1 MPTLA
6 EALQAKGWTAHTP
19 QEPFTKGDWSLDFD
33 TSHWLI
39 VSSRANPRVFDVPA
53 PDEYHAAWAANL
65 VEHLCRM
72 EDELVR
78 LRKALS
84 EIRDTSDVGDSAHT
98 TAAKAL
104 GCCYHRWLVNM
115 GVSEGRVGRV
125 YCPICGQTEAERYSV
140 RSPGR

>member
-1 MPTLA
+1 MFADELKA
-6 EALQAKGWTAHTP
+6 RGWTEGGRQADYS
-19 QEPFTKGDWSLDFD
+19 KGSWSICFD
-33 TSHWLI
+33 TSSW
-39 VSSRANPRVFDVPA
+39 VEVATAANPRTFDVHVPG
-53 PDEYHAAWAANL
+53 EYESRWTVNL
-65 VEHLCRM
+65 IEHLCRM

-125 YCPICGQTEAERYSV
+125 YCPICGQTEAEPV
-140 RSPGR
+140 AAPDPAT

>member
-1 MPTLA
+1 MPPLA

-19 QEPFTKGDWSLDFD
+19 RGPFTKGDWSLDFA

-72 EDELVR
+72 EDERVR
-78 LRKALS
+78 LR
-84 EIRDTSDVGDSAHT
+84 R
-98 TAAKAL
+98 AL
-104 GCCYHRWLVNM
+104 GAIQELPGAGEAAHASAAGALAACYHRWLINVEVPQ
-115 GVSEGRVGRV
+115 GQYGRVF
-125 YCPICGQTEAERYSV
+125 CPICGQRAAEPEA
-140 RSPGR
+140 